1 MLSQNQTTA
10 STTRI
15 NRPSPRT
22 IGLVAIL
29 LTVTLSGFWTA
40 FAARPTGGTPT
51 LVTLGMQERQ
61 SITAANEWVEGN
73 IDFWLE
79 SHLYDASVRI
89 DADSGAARLP
99 DEIDI
104 SYSFYFS
111 AQNSIVIDWT
121 QDWRVSLNRNH
132 MFHVNSDNTVSGPYA
147 CSAPSNIVSIPKGGT
162 AILMPQNGSVCI
174 NDLAPGTPSPPDTT
188 GNPTTGWA
196 DLMTQP
202 VSVLN
207 QVLPKRNEACS
218 TIVNA
223 LCSGGVDSETDP
235 AKEHFFRLSLVN
247 LFGPTGLY
255 PQSWW
260 PNLPSGMSFALYF
273 RSHLALTARWFY
285 DGGGSQPE
293 FCSTTSPGAVRN
305 TVNRCSWTNLQRLGA
320 GYSPGSKN
328 HGTLQAPGIGAKT
341 IPLPQVIA
349 PTGFITVCKIIT
361 NTLGDTTGAQGV
373 LTNGWD
379 MTVNGPFSTHLTAT
393 TGSDSTGCSKFGPLF
408 PSSGYQISEALQSG
422 FINIGTTVSSAA
434 DRDSGSNPAPS
445 NPVNVTISFSE
456 AQSETGPTV
465 TFVNFEMKGSLA
477 WSKIDALTG
486 LLLGGAT
493 FQVCKTYDYDTTTGT
508 FIDITDVCV
517 SVPDNS
523 GLDQDPDAGEFLL
536 VNLDLGRYTV
546 KETIA
551 PPGYAADPDTET
563 ANLTVAQ
570 PQFTIQPP
578 FADDRPVLKLTA
590 FGYTNTPTSI
600 PLNGMV
606 SGRTV
611 YTVRIK
617 NFFTAGATVDY
628 TLATS
633 ISTGSI
639 TCTPSCT
646 MSQTGVAIAAAGQAG
661 DEIVFSLT
669 LDYTAP
675 TGATV
680 QAALTAQYTLNG
692 LTRTVN
698 GTPATI
704 IFTVQAE
711 P

>member
-1 MLSQNQTTA
+1 M
-10 STTRI
+10 
-15 NRPSPRT
+15 
-22 IGLVAIL
+22 
-29 LTVTLSGFWTA
+29 
-40 FAARPTGGTPT
+40 
-51 LVTLGMQERQ
+51 TLGMQERQ
-61 SITAANEWVEGN
+61 GITAANEWVEGN

-99 DEIDI
+99 DDIDI

-111 AQNSIVIDWT
+111 AQNSVVIDWA
-121 QDWRVSLNRNH
+121 QDLFRT
-132 MFHVNSDNTVSGPYA
+132 NSDNTVSGPYS
-147 CSAPSNIVSIPKGGT
+147 CSVPPNIVSIPKGGT
-162 AILMPQNGSVCI
+162 AILMPQNGSICI

-196 DLMTQP
+196 NLMVQP

-223 LCSGGVDSETDP
+223 LCAGGVDSETDP

-255 PQSWW
+255 TQSWW

-273 RSHLALTARWFY
+273 RAHLALTAKWLY
-285 DGGGSQPE
+285 SNGGSQPE
-293 FCSTTSPGAVRN
+293 FCNTTALGAVRN
-305 TVNRCSWTNLQRLGA
+305 TVNRCSWTNVQRLGA

-328 HGTLQAPGIGAKT
+328 HGTLQAPGIGSKT

-349 PTGFITVCKIIT
+349 PTAFITVCKIVT
-361 NTLGDTTGAQGV
+361 NSIADTAGAQGV

-379 MTVNGPFSTHLTAT
+379 MTVDGPFSTHLTAA

-408 PSSGYQISEALQSG
+408 PSPDYQISEALQSG
-422 FINIGTTVSSAA
+422 FINIGTVVDPAA
-434 DRDSGSNPAPS
+434 GRDSGLNPNAS
-445 NPVNVTISFSE
+445 NPVNVTIGFSE
-456 AQSETGPTV
+456 AQAGTGPTV
-465 TFVNFEMKGSLA
+465 TFVNFEVKGSLA

-486 LLLGGAT
+486 QLQGGAT
-493 FQVCKTYDYDTTTGT
+493 FQVCRTYKYDTTTNS
-508 FIDITDVCV
+508 FIDIPDVCM
-517 SVPDNS
+517 SVTDNS
-523 GLDQDPDAGEFLL
+523 GLDQDPDPGEFLL
-536 VNLDLGRYTV
+536 IDLDLGRYTV

-551 PPGYAADPDTET
+551 PPGFAPDPDTET

-570 PQFTIQPP
+570 LQFTIQPP
-578 FADDRPVLKLTA
+578 FADERPVLKLTA

-600 PLNGMV
+600 PLNGTV
-606 SGRTV
+606 SGRAV
-611 YTVRIK
+611 YTVRIQ
-617 NFFTAGATVDY
+617 NFFTAGATVDFNL
-628 TLATS
+628 TAS

-646 MSQTGVAIAAAGQAG
+646 MTQTGVAIAAAGQTG

-669 LDYTAP
+669 VDYTAP
-675 TGATV
+675 TGVTV
-680 QAALTAQYTLNG
+680 QAYLTAQYTLNG

-704 IFTVQAE
+704 LFTVQAE